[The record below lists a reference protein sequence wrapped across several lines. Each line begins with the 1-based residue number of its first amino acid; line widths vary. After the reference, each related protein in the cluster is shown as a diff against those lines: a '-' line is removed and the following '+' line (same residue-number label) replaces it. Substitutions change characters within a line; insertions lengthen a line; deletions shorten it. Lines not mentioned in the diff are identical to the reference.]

1 MKKLAYILSSIPLL
15 TSLSA
20 CESTD
25 LPIQHA
31 DGYEYINFTVETQK
45 VESRANADSRA
56 IAPTRANNYENYDP
70 TLHPKEMGV
79 FGYQDDAAATSNFIF
94 SNTKVSYDETKTSWG
109 YENPKK
115 WSEYPN
121 AKTFDFFAYM
131 PLSTEAKVTTESNA
145 SSSCTLSIPFTMPS
159 ESSPFLYDTQAAP
172 IICAKGEHRLVK
184 DNEGNAKKFSP
195 TINFQ
200 FDQTLTGYNL
210 LFKLD
215 PTMGAIRQFSIK
227 KVSVTGDILTNGT
240 LTRVYTYD
248 ATNQTWTGGAI
259 QWNNATRKTFDS
271 GFPIQL
277 FHTSTNTASSTT
289 AVSDPLTVTSKD
301 FAQWGKT
308 FYTIPDENFK
318 PTISVTYDV
327 ELVKEDGSTV
337 VTRQNVTSSIILN
350 KDNFGSFNTNKP
362 ATINNIR
369 ILIQPRYLYV
379 LADDDAYTGH
389 LLIE

>member
-45 VESRANADSRA
+45 AESRANADSPA
-56 IAPTRANNYENYDP
+56 SNSTRTNGYENYDP
-70 TLHPKEMGV
+70 TQHPKEMGV
-79 FGYQDDAAATSNFIF
+79 FGYHDDAATSSNFIF
-94 SNTKVSYDETKTSWG
+94 SNTKVSYDDTKTTWG

-131 PLSTEAKVTTESNA
+131 PLNNEAKVTTESNA
-145 SSSCTLSIPFTMPS
+145 SSCTLSIPFTMPD
-159 ESSPFLYDTQAAP
+159 ETSPFLYDTQKAP

-184 DNEGNAKKFSP
+184 DADGNAKKFSP

-210 LFKLD
+210 RFKLD
-215 PTMGAIRQFSIK
+215 PTMGAIRQFSVK
-227 KVSVTGDILTNGT
+227 KVSITGEILTDGT
-240 LTRVYTYD
+240 LSRVYTYD
-248 ATNQTWTGGAI
+248 ATNQIWTGGNI
-259 QWNNATRKTFDS
+259 QWNDATRKTFDS
-271 GFPIQL
+271 ESPIQL
-277 FHTSTNTASSTT
+277 IHTSTDAASSNT
-289 AVSDPLTVTSKD
+289 AVSAPLTITSKD
-301 FAQWGKT
+301 YAQWGKT

-327 ELVKEDGSTV
+327 ELVKEDGSTI
-337 VTRQNVTSSIILN
+337 VTRQGVTSSIILN
-350 KDNFGSFNTNKP
+350 KDNFSSFMTDKP

-379 LADDDAYTGH
+379 LTDQDAYTGY
-389 LLIE
+389 LLVE

>member
-45 VESRANADSRA
+45 AESRANADLPANKS
-56 IAPTRANNYENYDP
+56 TRANGYENYDP
-70 TLHPKEMGV
+70 TQHPKEMGV
-79 FGYQDDAAATSNFIF
+79 FGYHDDARTSSNFIF
-94 SNTKVSYDETKTSWG
+94 SNTKVSYDDTKTTWG

-131 PLSTEAKVTTESNA
+131 PLNNEAKVTTESST
-145 SSSCTLSIPFTMPS
+145 SSFTLSIPFTMQD
-159 ESSPFLYDTQAAP
+159 EFSPFLYGTQEAP

-184 DNEGNAKKFSP
+184 DANGNAKKFSP

-227 KVSVTGDILTNGT
+227 KVSITGEILTDGT
-240 LTRVYTYD
+240 LSRVYTYD
-248 ATNQTWTGGAI
+248 ATNQIWTGGNI
-259 QWNNATRKTFDS
+259 QWNDVTRKTFDS
-271 GFPIQL
+271 ESPIQL
-277 FHTSTNTASSTT
+277 IHTSSDAASSNT
-289 AVSDPLTVTSKD
+289 AVSAPLTVTSKD
-301 FAQWGKT
+301 YAQWGKT

-327 ELVKEDGSTV
+327 ELVKEDGSTI
-337 VTRQNVTSSIILN
+337 VTRQGVTSSIILN
-350 KDNFGSFNTNKP
+350 KDNFSSFMTDKP

-379 LADDDAYTGH
+379 LTDQDAYTGY
-389 LLIE
+389 LLVE